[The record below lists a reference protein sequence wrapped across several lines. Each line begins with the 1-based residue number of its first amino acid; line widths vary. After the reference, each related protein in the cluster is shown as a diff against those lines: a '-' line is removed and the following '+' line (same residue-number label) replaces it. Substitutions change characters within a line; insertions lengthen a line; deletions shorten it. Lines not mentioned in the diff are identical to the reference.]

1 MLATAFIYFIAASFG
16 ENVEARNHVAKAAE
30 TGQENLEVIPHHEAT
45 QNIHVGGSRPLQAS
59 NNGSTVEAGI
69 QASSKAT
76 ETNNENITKIQTL
89 GQQKE
94 ATERGIGFAENNVV
108 VGNNENAKRSV
119 ELPFFLTAGIAYILV
134 GFWMLKAMM
143 NSRVPYIIATTI
155 SLILIGP
162 YTVSHTVGFPLVGL
176 EHVGV
181 LDLLVTALQIGIVG
195 CSGYV
200 ILSRSEKII
209 TTNAE
214 RSI

>member
-1 MLATAFIYFIAASFG
+1 
-16 ENVEARNHVAKAAE
+16 
-30 TGQENLEVIPHHEAT
+30 QENLEVIPHHEAT

-59 NNGSTVEAGI
+59 NNGSTVE
-69 QASSKAT
+69 
-76 ETNNENITKIQTL
+76 
-89 GQQKE
+89 E

-119 ELPFFLTAGIAYILV
+119 ELPFFLTAAIAYILV

-200 ILSRSEKII
+200 IL
-209 TTNAE
+209 
-214 RSI
+214 